1 MAHNKIESEEPQQ
14 PEPGQDEPPQQESGT
29 VNGPESGQEPGPESA
44 QEPGAPS
51 GPWEN
56 PSRPPSPSGF
66 NPDYWP
72 KY

>member
-1 MAHNKIESEEPQQ
+1 MAHNKIESEEPRQ
-14 PEPGQDEPPQQESGT
+14 PEPGQDKPPQHEPEAESAQEPE
-29 VNGPESGQEPGPESA
+29 PESE

-51 GPWEN
+51 GRWED
-56 PSRPPSPSGF
+56 PPRPPSPSGF

>member
-14 PEPGQDEPPQQESGT
+14 HEPGQGEPPQQEPE
-29 VNGPESGQEPGPESA
+29 PESGQEPGPESG
-44 QEPGAPS
+44 QEPGALP
-51 GPWEN
+51 GPWED
-56 PSRPPSPSGF
+56 PPRPPSPSGF

>member
-14 PEPGQDEPPQQESGT
+14 PEPGKDKPPQHE
-29 VNGPESGQEPGPESA
+29 PESESAQEPEPESE

-51 GPWEN
+51 GPWED
-56 PSRPPSPSGF
+56 PLRPPSPSGF